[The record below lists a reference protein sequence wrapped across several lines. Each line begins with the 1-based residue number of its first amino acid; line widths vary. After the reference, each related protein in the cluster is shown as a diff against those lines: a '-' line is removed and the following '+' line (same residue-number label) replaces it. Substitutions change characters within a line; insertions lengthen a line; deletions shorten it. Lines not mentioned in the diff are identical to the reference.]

1 MKESALQ
8 LFQKWLQQGLLRK
21 VITYIA
27 IIGACRWGNVTERAL
42 QLFQLIQQKG
52 LQPNMITYN
61 DLIRACDKW

>member
-8 LFQKWLQQGLLRK
+8 LFQKWRQQGLLRK

-61 DLIRACDKW
+61 DLIKAWGKG